1 MLLLCNFF
9 MDFPKER
16 VVFSNVY
23 FDIFITF
30 FLIIYSSDALGIA
43 VSSFVKT
50 PNTAMTVMPFV
61 LILQLVMSGVLFTLE
76 GSAAKVANITISKWG
91 MESLGTIANIN
102 NLPINSDGIMSKARE
117 AYEYTKAHV
126 LSSWGILAFFICI
139 YVIFSIGCLEFIDRD
154 KR

>member
-1 MLLLCNFF
+1 

-117 AYEYTKAHV
+117 AYEYTSGHV
-126 LSSWGILAFFICI
+126 LSSWGVLILFII
-139 YVIFSIGCLEFIDRD
+139 LFIVFSIICLEFIDRD